1 MTGLLILFVVLAL
14 VFGIG
19 TATHVA
25 LNVLL
30 IAAAV
35 VLVLGVL
42 GYAGLRGRGGSY

>member
-14 VFGIG
+14 LFGLG
-19 TATHVA
+19 TAAHIT

-35 VLVLGVL
+35 VLVLGLL
-42 GYAGLRGRGGSY
+42 GYAGFRGRSY